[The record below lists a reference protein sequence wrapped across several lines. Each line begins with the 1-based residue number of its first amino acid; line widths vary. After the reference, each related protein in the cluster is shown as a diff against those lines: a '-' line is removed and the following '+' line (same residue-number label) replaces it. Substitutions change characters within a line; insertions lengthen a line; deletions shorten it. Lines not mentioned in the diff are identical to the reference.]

1 MRRDDV
7 DNPDAE
13 GLIPMHA
20 EGLIPMHGAAGTR
33 ATSTEQDTGAGKHW
47 IVRGND

>member
-7 DNPDAE
+7 DNPD
-13 GLIPMHA
+13 A

-33 ATSTEQDTGAGKHW
+33 ATSTEQDSGAGKHW